1 MPQEPERIKF
11 VPEPAYVVIAGE
23 YARRIRSGELPA
35 GVQMPSNNE
44 IAERHGVSNIVARKV
59 VELLQRQGLVRSRPR
74 RGTFVAERPSL
85 VRVSPERQQ
94 ESAESTLRNE
104 TSQDVRVERTSET
117 ISATEELAEEF
128 GVPVGATLKHE
139 IVRIREDRN
148 PVSISDT
155 YMPLDVITV
164 SNAAELE
171 ESLADRLPSPP
182 HAAWLQTT
190 SGSLVKVMRQRF
202 FDRDGR
208 LLMLSYVSYPL
219 DRYDEFVFRMRF
231 DSDPEAADGPE

>member
-1 MPQEPERIKF
+1 
-11 VPEPAYVVIAGE
+11 
-23 YARRIRSGELPA
+23 
-35 GVQMPSNNE
+35 
-44 IAERHGVSNIVARKV
+44 VSNIVARKV

-94 ESAESTLRNE
+94 ESPENTLRNE
-104 TSQDVRVERTSET
+104 TTQDVRVERTSET

-128 GVPVGATLKHE
+128 GVPMGAALTHE
-139 IVRIREDRN
+139 VVRIREDRN

-155 YMPLDVITV
+155 YTPLDVTTV
-164 SNAAELE
+164 SDAAELE
-171 ESLADRLPSPP
+171 ESLSDRLPSPP

-190 SGSLVKVMRQRF
+190 PGSLVKFMRQRF
-202 FDRDGR
+202 FDHDGR

-231 DSDPEAADGPE
+231 DSDPEAADGAN